1 MCFPEE
7 VSLSTSFIGTIF
19 GYLAY
24 TIGRPMDKI
33 IM

>member
-1 MCFPEE
+1 MCFSEE
-7 VSLSTSFIGTIF
+7 VNLSTFLLEQ
-19 GYLAY
+19 YLAY